1 MRVIRAGL
9 WNRGDNQPHVLGR
22 IDGRSHGP
30 GGTVGTAGVGRP
42 PVAATSALEA
52 TDIVRA
58 FGARRAVD
66 GVSVRLDPGD
76 CLALFG
82 PNGAGKTTLLRL
94 LGGLIRATSGTATI
108 GGVTLPGEA
117 EVRGRV
123 GLISHQTML
132 YDALTPRENVEFAAR
147 MYGVR
152 DVRGETERAL
162 ERLGASGY
170 ADRAVRSLSRGMQ
183 QRVSVARA
191 VVHGPSVLL
200 ADEPFTGLDAA
211 GASALTS
218 MLAELRDAGAAIVI
232 VTHNLDEALALCTQA
247 AIMRQGRLVRHD
259 AAPVP
264 SRSEYTALYRELSV
278 DAA

>member
-1 MRVIRAGL
+1 MPDLV
-9 WNRGDNQPHVLGR
+9 
-22 IDGRSHGP
+22 
-30 GGTVGTAGVGRP
+30 
-42 PVAATSALEA
+42 PVSSPVPSAAPSLQA
-52 TDIVRA
+52 TNIVRA
-58 FGARRAVD
+58 FGGRRAVD
-66 GVSVRLDPGD
+66 GVSLTLGVGD

-94 LGGLIRATSGTATI
+94 LGGLIRATSGSASI
-108 GGVTLPGEA
+108 DGVTLPGEA
-117 EVRGRV
+117 EVRRRV

-152 DVRGETERAL
+152 DVRDATQRAL
-162 ERLGASGY
+162 ERLGATGY
-170 ADRAVRSLSRGMQ
+170 ADRPVRALSRGMQ

-211 GASALTS
+211 GAGALSS
-218 MLAELRDAGAAIVI
+218 MLAELRDGGAAIVI

-247 AIMRQGRLVRHD
+247 AIMRDGRLVRHD
-259 AAPVP
+259 TAPVP

>member
-1 MRVIRAGL
+1 MHNPGIQQ
-9 WNRGDNQPHVLGR
+9 RGRMTTLDPRPV
-22 IDGRSHGP
+22 
-30 GGTVGTAGVGRP
+30 P
-42 PVAATSALEA
+42 PVLQASNV
-52 TDIVRA
+52 VRA

-66 GVSVRLDPGD
+66 GVSLTLGAGD

-94 LGGLIRATSGTATI
+94 LGGLIRPTA
-108 GGVTLPGEA
+108 GGASIDGVALPGEA
-117 EVRGRV
+117 RVRARV
-123 GLISHQTML
+123 GFISHQTML

-152 DVRGETERAL
+152 DVHGAAERAL
-162 ERLGASGY
+162 DRLGATAY
-170 ADRAVRSLSRGMQ
+170 ADRVVRSLSRGMQ

-200 ADEPFTGLDAA
+200 ADEPFTGLDAS
-211 GASALTS
+211 GAAALTS
-218 MLAELRDAGAAIVI
+218 MLGELRDAGAAIVI

-247 AIMRQGRLVRHD
+247 AIMRDGRLVRHD
-259 AAPVP
+259 TAPVP
-264 SRSEYTALYRELSV
+264 SRGEYTALYRELAV